1 MLRWRDSSAS
11 MYMVVMSRSSCLL
24 VSSSD
29 STPANLN
36 GSELNSYKFIV
47 AAMFSTAYS
56 VYLHGVPIKT
66 VLFRRILHK
75 RDTCNALVSITCK
88 TSTTSLFLDDCKSSY
103 STFLKLSFF
112 LSDLQQLSKI
122 HDSSLTATHSARK
135 FGFIFDEH
143 LTSQTKSLH
152 FLNPATIRLLNFAV
166 SAHIS
171 TSKQLAPSPPPLSI
185 LNSITVTLCI
195 TTFQTINLTGS
206 NRFRTLLLVLLLR
219 LRNPHISLLFSNL
232 STGLTST
239 NALNINFFLLPTKFL
254 HPVNLAIL
262 TI

>member
-112 LSDLQQLSKI
+112 LSDLNNNFLKYTTLLSLQPTLLAI
-122 HDSSLTATHSARK
+122 LA
-135 FGFIFDEH
+135 
-143 LTSQTKSLH
+143 L
-152 FLNPATIRLLNFAV
+152 FLMN
-166 SAHIS
+166 
-171 TSKQLAPSPPPLSI
+171 
-185 LNSITVTLCI
+185 
-195 TTFQTINLTGS
+195 
-206 NRFRTLLLVLLLR
+206 TLLLR
-219 LRNPHISLLFSNL
+219 PNL
-232 STGLTST
+232 CT
-239 NALNINFFLLPTKFL
+239 F
-254 HPVNLAIL
+254 
-262 TI
+262 